1 MRVKRTA
8 QFLIFVHSDWG
19 EMNLMVVFLSISE
32 LAKILNAL
40 KRYFLVISISSFEN
54 SAQICSYCLLWSFAF
69 LTLGFEFSVQSVE
82 QSSLRRVTGDDS
94 PALCGLSPHSADLSG
109 AQKPLVYV
117 TCCPSFLSEWDR
129 IQKVLPAP
137 VSVGH
142 HLCSLFQQF
151 QCFRSKLR
159 VFILLELI
167 SVQSPVDDIPGDS

>member
-69 LTLGFEFSVQSVE
+69 LTLGFEFSV
-82 QSSLRRVTGDDS
+82 
-94 PALCGLSPHSADLSG
+94 
-109 AQKPLVYV
+109 
-117 TCCPSFLSEWDR
+117 
-129 IQKVLPAP
+129 
-137 VSVGH
+137 
-142 HLCSLFQQF
+142 
-151 QCFRSKLR
+151 
-159 VFILLELI
+159 
-167 SVQSPVDDIPGDS
+167 